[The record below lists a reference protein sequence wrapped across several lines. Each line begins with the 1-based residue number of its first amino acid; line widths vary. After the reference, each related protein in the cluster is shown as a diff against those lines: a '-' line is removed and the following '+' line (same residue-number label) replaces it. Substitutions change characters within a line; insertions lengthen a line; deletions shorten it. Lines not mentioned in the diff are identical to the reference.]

1 MRLFVTTIAFL
12 LLSNFMNAQDYQ
24 DHVINGDFEGEDL
37 SCFVSKEWYDQQEY
51 WGIPRVIEDPTTSG
65 NHCAVMSTR
74 NLQEGEET
82 ADSWLFQFFVTI
94 SDRIEVGDEIRLTMR
109 IRADKSAECET
120 QAHNMPGEYNYWNFL
135 GNIDFTEQWQT
146 VIKETVITSD
156 QVYGSGNTAETS
168 DKELHT
174 IAFNLFVLQEAN
186 NYYFDDIKLEVR
198 KPTST
203 SGWFNLIRNGI
214 YTNDKI
220 LFGNNEFT
228 TFTGRDG
235 ADGIDRQARIEN
247 DPRDGQP
254 ALVVKSVAASYIDGD
269 EAHYIK
275 ADGEDIVLNQ
285 WQTQFFV
292 TTRHV
297 FHEGE
302 RMKFT
307 FEARADHSATIGS
320 EFHKAPA
327 DYLAWGI
334 LGDISLSENWQ
345 TFQYEKTIN
354 SDQDGGQTI
363 ALDLNIYNETDNTYY
378 FRNIQL
384 CINEADATDLDHV
397 IGSKDVY
404 LPVPEPDNSDAMRI
418 PVDFSDCLQILERN
432 DLKNLLSGKNM
443 KVKIGETEISQES
456 YSATSDISVNDDG
469 TYSTNGTVT
478 FHLEYVEAENK
489 VYFVINKASSSF
501 NGKIVRTGI
510 YFENDGWYY
519 AYNINFVDET
529 NYRLDTYRTIG
540 LEEIYLPV
548 PEPEN
553 TDGAR
558 ASIDFT
564 NCLQTFETDEFT
576 ELISGNNMKV
586 QESNGMLSQDAISAT
601 INGAAFNETGSYDE
615 NGTIRFKIDGASKDK
630 LAEFHIYNNGE
641 SFIGRTLKTRIC
653 FDQAGKYYVFGI
665 TFVDEPT
672 YRKLTNVNGYELSV
686 VDEYG
691 NPITNGIEIIWYDEN
706 GERIGTGSSLYG
718 IKENTEVYY
727 SVLLNEELGRKYR
740 EVIKQKVNPDD
751 GESVTCQLKRIDQ
764 ITLHGTVS
772 AYGTV
777 IPRAEVNLMQ
787 WLNGKYEYEASTMT
801 DAKGG
806 FTFDAY
812 NDSTEIVVLANG
824 YIDNKIV
831 RRNLNN
837 GGELGTIEMTEVSG
851 KVVALELSYQEATK
865 EGVEPIVQSWYSDTR
880 NIDYSVYN
888 ETKGKA
894 IEDFAI
900 QQGNIVLPTGTDRG
914 DNIRV
919 TLRSLN
925 EKFSE
930 VTANGVIADNDTA
943 KVSISLL
950 AFGGIEATY
959 GQKADDNLLAMLYD
973 NAGKLQ
979 MRTICSTSRLSFT
992 NLAAGNYT
1000 LVTMGY
1006 NGAIGSVSDISDLAN
1021 MDLAEGIDYVR
1032 STATVRDGIITAVNV
1047 TSVPELDASKFE
1059 YTGEN
1064 TSFLPNKTQMVI
1076 SNFITI
1082 TTRLDFKEQYAD
1094 QIHNAKIIVDIPD
1107 GCEYIAKSAV
1117 IGNKPL
1123 AHSLDGNR
1131 LTISLDEEDLDQ
1143 RVRFCLYPTT
1153 GGTFLTSSIAEFDY
1167 KGTKTQP
1174 LGQVRFEATTGELY
1188 VPSTARTK
1196 EITVGGIGVPK
1207 ADVEVYDNEALIGT
1221 TKSLGNGKW
1230 SLKCELNNA
1239 YNLST
1244 HSIYVKYR
1252 GDGNVAGVTEA
1263 KDCFYDI
1270 NAIVPK
1276 TVTMINTAH
1285 PAGNLTPKVY
1295 ENVFDYETVIDLH
1308 NNYLYWP
1315 NYPDFTFLID
1325 LSENDTTKV
1334 SDVTLTVYTTDGD
1347 KRKLPAIYD
1356 GNRNRFV
1363 ATGSFDMYCLPV
1375 NVSVEYD
1382 SKTEILV
1389 DNHEFNDIQSV
1400 MSNCIDEY
1408 ITSKRLIENIF
1419 SEDLDQEEL
1428 ERLLSTNNLN
1438 GEEVDALYTL
1448 NQINEMSVDE
1458 LNYMISEYDNASEKV
1473 QLQLNNISDAIE
1485 MIFTYEKYA
1494 KFDLGDNKGLEI
1506 KNCDGITE
1514 ELLLARGFE
1523 KLLSTDG
1530 NYIYLLSSDNESEM
1544 VNFSHNIYIIVNGS
1558 VSSIAF
1564 SKHRAPGDTFNKII
1578 QDINYWF
1585 DKVRNTYNDFEKA
1598 FRLQLDEKIVNK
1610 LNASLKEANKILSQA
1625 TTRLNMKNVKLQ
1637 RLEKELSGMNSLTLE
1652 YALKQDEIAKF
1663 RKEVKE
1669 AQNLFNAA
1677 KKTQAI
1683 TTNALK
1689 AVKPL
1694 YTFLTK
1700 ANPAIRYASA
1710 VNDGLNLI
1718 KDYQRLY
1725 ASIPEKCPNSNVDAN
1740 WIRNMCISRAT
1751 ASGATLMAKI
1761 GTEAAMDMSIGT
1773 EILGTA
1779 VTGGASAVLAA
1790 ATIAGKFIVG
1800 LAFDFAFTKADEWSR
1815 KGVENEIKNCK
1826 KKEKDDDKDKN
1837 PETDNKNGDIDPSGF
1852 VYEAVP
1858 TNRIEGV
1865 KATIYYSEFD
1875 DGAYQTQWDAAEF
1888 GQINPQITDESGLY
1902 AWDVPQGF
1910 WKVIFEKD
1918 GYETTQTEWL
1928 PVPPPQLEVNIPMSQ
1943 AVAPYVENATGAESG
1958 ITLDF
1963 SKYMKPNTLTKS
1975 KRVTVTVNG
1984 KNAGGDVELLNAEE
1998 NPFNHEEY
2006 VSKIKFVPNTS
2017 FKTTDEVIITVKKE
2031 VESYAGKEMTEDFVQ
2046 RVKIESEIKEIACD
2060 SVMAVDYQGTGVLEV
2075 SVLPAA
2081 AAKGKTIQVA
2091 STSTMI
2097 ASTDA
2102 QSVTLNDEGKA
2113 RIVVS
2118 GELPGNASLHLS
2130 MPEAG
2135 KEKYV
2140 TVNVVTKEEEVVK
2153 TPKAS
2158 KLSGSEFENSYMLSL
2173 TCATKGATIYYTI
2186 DGSCPCDEQTR
2197 KKYTGPIT
2205 LPEGQVTLQAIAVRE
2220 GMTDSDIATYNYTV
2234 TKDASG
2240 IKVIEESRDFEA
2252 DYQDGTIVITGAKGA
2267 ICHIYDLQGREL
2279 AIRSHIG
2286 NQARINVPKT
2296 DIYVISITFANEQT
2310 VVHKIMAK

>member
-12 LLSNFMNAQDYQ
+12 LLSNFMNAQVYQ
-24 DHVINGDFEGEDL
+24 DHVINGDFEDDNT
-37 SCFVSKEWYDQQEY
+37 SCFWSYDWNGNDINRGE
-51 WGIPRVIEDPTTSG
+51 PRVIEDPTTSG
-65 NHCAVMSTR
+65 NHCVIVSTR
-74 NLQEGEET
+74 DLQDGET
-82 ADSWLFQFFVTI
+82 ALDSWTFQFFITI
-94 SDRIEVGDEIRLTMR
+94 AERIEVGDNIRLTMR
-109 IRADKSAECET
+109 IRADKPAECET
-120 QAHNMPGEYNYWNFL
+120 QAHNMPGDYNYWEMF
-135 GNIDFTEQWQT
+135 GNIGFTNKWQT
-146 VIKETVITSD
+146 IVKETTVTSNH
-156 QVYGSGNTAETS
+156 VYGEGNTTETTY
-168 DKELHT
+168 KEFHT
-174 IAFNLFVLQEAN
+174 IAFNLYVLQEAN
-186 NYYFDDIKLEVR
+186 NYYFDDIKLEIR
-198 KPTST
+198 KSQGTSE
-203 SGWFNLIRNGI
+203 WFNLIRNGI
-214 YTNDKI
+214 YSCDKI
-220 LFGNNEFT
+220 IIGDNEFT

-235 ADGIDRQARIEN
+235 VGGVDHPAQIETDSQDGK
-247 DPRDGQP
+247 P
-254 ALVVKSVAASYIDGD
+254 ALVVRSVGAAYMNGE
-269 EAHYIK
+269 EAHYIYPNG
-275 ADGEDIVLNQ
+275 DDVVLND
-285 WQTQFFV
+285 WQSQFFV
-292 TTRHV
+292 TTRHI
-297 FHEGE
+297 FHAGE
-302 RMKFT
+302 SMKFT
-307 FEARADHSATIGS
+307 FEARADHSAIIGS
-320 EFHKAPA
+320 ELHKAPG
-327 DYLAWGI
+327 DYLTWGI
-334 LGDISLSENWQ
+334 IGNPSITNNWQ
-345 TFQYEKTIN
+345 TFRYEKIIT
-354 SDQDGGQTI
+354 SEQDGGQTI
-363 ALDLNIYNETDNTYY
+363 ALDLNVYKETDNTYY

-548 PEPEN
+548 PEPGN
-553 TDGAR
+553 KDGAR

-576 ELISGNNMKV
+576 ELVSGNNMKV
-586 QESNGMLSQDAISAT
+586 QESNGMLSQEAISAT

-615 NGTIRFKIDGASKDK
+615 NGTVRFKIDEASKDK
-630 LAEFHIYNNGE
+630 LAEFRIYNNGE
-641 SFIGRTLKTRIC
+641 SFIGRSLKTRIC

-691 NPITNGIEIIWYDEN
+691 NSITNGIEIIWYDEN
-706 GERIGTGSSLYG
+706 GERIGSGSSLYG

-740 EVIKQKVNPDD
+740 EVIKQKINSDD
-751 GESVTCQLKRIDQ
+751 GESVTCKLKRIEQ
-764 ITLHGTVS
+764 ITLHGLVS
-772 AYGTV
+772 VYGTV
-777 IPRAEVNLMQ
+777 IPRAKVHLMQ

-801 DAKGG
+801 DAKGE
-806 FTFDAY
+806 FIFDAY
-812 NDSTEIVVLANG
+812 NDSTELVVLANG

-888 ETKGKA
+888 ESKGKA

-930 VTANGVIADNDTA
+930 VTASGVIADNDTA

-973 NAGKLQ
+973 NTGKLQ

-1032 STATVRDGIITAVNV
+1032 NTATVRDGIITAVNV
-1047 TSVPELDASKFE
+1047 ASVPELDASKFE

-1082 TTRLDFKEQYAD
+1082 TTRLDFKEQYAG
-1094 QIHNAKIIVDIPD
+1094 QIHNAKIIVDIPE

-1131 LTISLDEEDLDQ
+1131 LTISLDEEDIDQ

-1230 SLKCELNNA
+1230 TLKCELNNA

-1276 TVTMINTAH
+1276 TVTMVNTAH

-1295 ENVFDYETVIDLH
+1295 ETVFNYETIMAVQ
-1308 NNYLYWP
+1308 NYYLYWP

-1334 SDVTLTVYTTDGD
+1334 SDVTLYVHTTDGD
-1347 KRKLPAIYD
+1347 RRKLPAVYD
-1356 GNRNRFV
+1356 GKLNRFV
-1363 ATGSFDMYCLPV
+1363 ATSSFDMYSLPV
-1375 NVSVEYD
+1375 NVSVNYSLKNNVAVISASYVADAYSVFESTID
-1382 SKTEILV
+1382 DIVNEERNIDGIRNEILV
-1389 DNHEFNDIQSV
+1389 LESDADRDESKLKDLYSEYFGLLG
-1400 MSNCIDEY
+1400 IDSSY
-1408 ITSKRLIENIF
+1408 MF
-1419 SEDLDQEEL
+1419 DLDVDDLTDEEIEKL
-1428 ERLLSTNNLN
+1428 KNDLDAFKSAYGTANAGSLLSQIITEQKAVFEDEDIKGVFTTATCETYDEQNLDSDWQVIN
-1438 GEEVDALYTL
+1438 VDDGSKLYVLNKESEILILDFKKNICYTFQIEKSRFLSRNRASGDAIAELRNRISQIGKILDNIKDKASKVFGVVEEVLAHIEAGERFAQQGYGSTWRQLQKLKKAKAAGEVIADNRIFLLELTCEGYEAEIKGLKSLKSGVSHLNSKFYGVIFGAIGIVQECIECQNDLNEFINLYYSVPEPCENDKARANSIRNNIRNVGVAAALYYIG
-1448 NQINEMSVDE
+1448 N
-1458 LNYMISEYDNASEKV
+1458 
-1473 QLQLNNISDAIE
+1473 
-1485 MIFTYEKYA
+1485 
-1494 KFDLGDNKGLEI
+1494 
-1506 KNCDGITE
+1506 
-1514 ELLLARGFE
+1514 
-1523 KLLSTDG
+1523 LSAD
-1530 NYIYLLSSDNESEM
+1530 
-1544 VNFSHNIYIIVNGS
+1544 V
-1558 VSSIAF
+1558 
-1564 SKHRAPGDTFNKII
+1564 
-1578 QDINYWF
+1578 
-1585 DKVRNTYNDFEKA
+1585 
-1598 FRLQLDEKIVNK
+1598 
-1610 LNASLKEANKILSQA
+1610 ASLLG
-1625 TTRLNMKNVKLQ
+1625 V
-1637 RLEKELSGMNSLTLE
+1637 GP
-1652 YALKQDEIAKF
+1652 
-1663 RKEVKE
+1663 
-1669 AQNLFNAA
+1669 
-1677 KKTQAI
+1677 
-1683 TTNALK
+1683 
-1689 AVKPL
+1689 AV
-1694 YTFLTK
+1694 
-1700 ANPAIRYASA
+1700 
-1710 VNDGLNLI
+1710 
-1718 KDYQRLY
+1718 
-1725 ASIPEKCPNSNVDAN
+1725 
-1740 WIRNMCISRAT
+1740 AT
-1751 ASGATLMAKI
+1751 APATA
-1761 GTEAAMDMSIGT
+1761 GSS
-1773 EILGTA
+1773 LGVA
-1779 VTGGASAVLAA
+1779 LAA
-1790 ATIAGKFIVG
+1790 IGK
-1800 LAFDFAFTKADEWSR
+1800 LALSWGIQEVYKRSTTGFKNNVRS
-1815 KGVENEIKNCK
+1815 EIRSLKCK
-1826 KKEKDDDKDKN
+1826 KDDDDDDDSDDS
-1837 PETDNKNGDIDPSGF
+1837 ETEDEDPIHDPSGF

-1858 TNRIEGV
+1858 SNRIEGV
-1865 KATIYYSEFD
+1865 KATVYFSE
-1875 DGAYQTQWDAAEF
+1875 DGTPILWNAEEF
-1888 GQINPQITDESGLY
+1888 GEVNPRITDESGLY
-1902 AWDVPQGF
+1902 AWDVPQGS

-1918 GYETTQTEWL
+1918 GYETTETEWL

-1943 AVAPYVENATGAESG
+1943 AVAPYVEEAKGMESG

-1998 NPFNHEEY
+1998 NPFNKEEY
-2006 VSKIKFVPNTS
+2006 ASKIKFVPNTS

-2046 RVKIESEIKEIACD
+2046 RVKIESEITEIACD

-2081 AAKGKTIQVA
+2081 AAKGKTVQVA

-2140 TVNVVTKEEEVVK
+2140 TVNVVTKEDVVVK

-2186 DGSCPCDEQTR
+2186 DGSCPCDEQSR

-2220 GMTDSDIATYNYTV
+2220 GLADSDIATFNYTV

-2252 DYQDGTIVITGAKGA
+2252 NYQDGSIVITGAKGA
-2267 ICHIYDLQGREL
+2267 SCHIYDLQGREL

>member
-12 LLSNFMNAQDYQ
+12 LLNSLLNAQNYQ
-24 DHVINGDFEGEDL
+24 DHVINGDFEGYDT
-37 SCFVSKEWYDQQEY
+37 SCFTSYDWDGVDISRGE
-51 WGIPRVIEDPTTSG
+51 PRVIEDPVTSG
-65 NHCAVMSTR
+65 NHCAVVSTR
-74 NLQEGEET
+74 NLFEGES

-94 SDRIEVGDEIRLTMR
+94 VDRIEVGDRIRLTMR

-120 QAHNMPGEYNYWNFL
+120 QAHNMPGDYNYWDMF
-135 GNIDFTEQWQT
+135 GNIGFTEQWQT
-146 VIKETVITSD
+146 VVKETVVTSD
-156 QVYGSGNTAETS
+156 QVYGSDNTSETS
-168 DKELHT
+168 DKEFHT

-198 KPTST
+198 KSTST

-214 YTNDKI
+214 YTSDKI
-220 LFGNNEFT
+220 LFGTNEFT

-235 ADGIDRQARIEN
+235 AEGIDRSARIEN

-285 WQTQFFV
+285 WRTQFFV

-302 RMKFT
+302 KMKFT

-345 TFQYEKTIN
+345 TFQYEKTIT
-354 SDQDGGQTI
+354 SEQDGGQTI
-363 ALDLNIYNETDNTYY
+363 ALDLNVYKETDNTYY
-378 FRNIQL
+378 YRNIQL
-384 CINEADATDLDHV
+384 CINEADATELDHV

-418 PVDFSDCLQILERN
+418 PVDFSDCLQALERN

-443 KVKIGETEISQES
+443 KVKIGEAEISQDS
-456 YSATSDISVNDDG
+456 YSATSNISVNDDG
-469 TYSTNGTVT
+469 TYSTNATVT

-501 NGKIVRTGI
+501 NGKNVKTSI

-564 NCLQTFETDEFT
+564 NCLQTFETDEFI

-586 QESNGMLSQDAISAT
+586 QESNGMLSQAAISAT

-615 NGTIRFKIDGASKDK
+615 NGTIRFKIDESSKDK

-641 SFIGRTLKTRIC
+641 SFIGRSVKTRIC

-686 VDEYG
+686 VNEYG

-740 EVIKQKVNPDD
+740 EVIKQKINPSE
-751 GESVTCQLKRIDQ
+751 GESVTCQLKRIEQ
-764 ITLHGTVS
+764 IALHGTVS

-777 IPRAEVNLMQ
+777 IPRAEVNLIQ

-801 DAKGG
+801 DAKGE

-812 NDSTEIVVLANG
+812 NDSTELVVLANG
-824 YIDNKIV
+824 YIDNKIF
-831 RRNLNN
+831 RRNLRN
-837 GGELGTIEMTEVSG
+837 GDELGTIEMTEVSG
-851 KVVALELSYQEATK
+851 KVIALELSYQEATK

-888 ETKGKA
+888 ETKGKS

-1094 QIHNAKIIVDIPD
+1094 QIHNAKIIVDIPE

-1207 ADVEVYDNEALIGT
+1207 ADVEVYDNEALVGT
-1221 TKSLGNGKW
+1221 TKSMGNGKW
-1230 SLKCELNNA
+1230 TLKCELSNA
-1239 YNLST
+1239 YNFSY
-1244 HSIYVKYR
+1244 HEIYVKYR
-1252 GDGNVAGVTEA
+1252 GGGNVVGKTES
-1263 KDCFYDI
+1263 KKCLYDI
-1270 NAIVPK
+1270 NAVVPK
-1276 TVTMINTAH
+1276 TVTMVNTAH

-1295 ENVFDYETVIDLH
+1295 ETVFNYETIMAVQ
-1308 NNYLYWP
+1308 NYYLYWP

-1334 SDVTLTVYTTDGD
+1334 SDVTLYVHTTDGD
-1347 KRKLPAIYD
+1347 SRILPAVYD
-1356 GNRNRFV
+1356 GKLNRFV
-1363 ATGSFDMYCLPV
+1363 ATSSFDMYSLPV
-1375 NVSVEYD
+1375 NISLDYYYNESTSIDDLERSNDEYSNIENVFAKLESYINDYYEINTIRDDELIAMFDVID
-1382 SKTEILV
+1382 SKTNIYQQLEIEILNPNDLNINDFV
-1389 DNHEFNDIQSV
+1389 YIKDTTNGIKFYLKEFMNSNYFEAVVIEDDFANAYKIKISSETSSNSARTQKANLRRSRGPIAQGV
-1400 MSNCIDEY
+1400 EYAANAIIPYYEYANGVIDYNFWKSKLSIDDDEITTERNKASKLLMSTCPDG
-1408 ITSKRLIENIF
+1408 TSKLSSAWLSAFNQTYMWLCSEHSAF
-1419 SEDLDQEEL
+1419 S
-1428 ERLLSTNNLN
+1428 NN
-1438 GEEVDALYTL
+1438 GY
-1448 NQINEMSVDE
+1448 EM
-1458 LNYMISEYDNASEKV
+1458 
-1473 QLQLNNISDAIE
+1473 
-1485 MIFTYEKYA
+1485 
-1494 KFDLGDNKGLEI
+1494 LEI
-1506 KNCDGITE
+1506 WRK
-1514 ELLLARGFE
+1514 ELLKQFAFE
-1523 KLLSTDG
+1523 S
-1530 NYIYLLSSDNESEM
+1530 
-1544 VNFSHNIYIIVNGS
+1544 
-1558 VSSIAF
+1558 
-1564 SKHRAPGDTFNKII
+1564 
-1578 QDINYWF
+1578 
-1585 DKVRNTYNDFEKA
+1585 
-1598 FRLQLDEKIVNK
+1598 
-1610 LNASLKEANKILSQA
+1610 A
-1625 TTRLNMKNVKLQ
+1625 TLGVGK
-1637 RLEKELSGMNSLTLE
+1637 
-1652 YALKQDEIAKF
+1652 
-1663 RKEVKE
+1663 
-1669 AQNLFNAA
+1669 
-1677 KKTQAI
+1677 
-1683 TTNALK
+1683 ALK
-1689 AVKPL
+1689 AIP
-1694 YTFLTK
+1694 
-1700 ANPAIRYASA
+1700 N
-1710 VNDGLNLI
+1710 I
-1718 KDYQRLY
+1718 KVFY
-1725 ASIPEKCPNSNVDAN
+1725 KNSKN
-1740 WIRNMCISRAT
+1740 
-1751 ASGATLMAKI
+1751 SGAWGYLVKGGRNNRERAEAMIENEIGKI
-1761 GTEAAMDMSIGT
+1761 GGFMEDQYVDMSISQRFSSW
-1773 EILGTA
+1773 EP
-1779 VTGGASAVLAA
+1779 SE
-1790 ATIAGKFIVG
+1790 
-1800 LAFDFAFTKADEWSR
+1800 KANLIRQFRSLQSDIRS
-1815 KGVENEIKNCK
+1815 KYQKCK
-1826 KKEKDDDKDKN
+1826 KDDDDDDKDKKKRKDTEN
-1837 PETDNKNGDIDPSGF
+1837 ETPQNDPSGF

-1858 TNRIEGV
+1858 TNRIKGV
-1865 KATIYYSEFD
+1865 KATVYYSEYE
-1875 DGAYQTQWDAAEF
+1875 DGAYPTPWDAAEF

-1984 KNAGGDVELLNAEE
+1984 KNASGDVELLNAEE
-1998 NPFNHEEY
+1998 NPFNKEEY
-2006 VSKIKFVPNTS
+2006 ASKIKFVPNTS

-2046 RVKIESEIKEIACD
+2046 RVKIESEITDVACD
-2060 SVMAVDYQGTGVLEV
+2060 SVIAVDYQGTGVLEV

-2118 GELPGNASLHLS
+2118 GELPGNASLYLS
-2130 MPEAG
+2130 MPESG

-2140 TVNVVTKEEEVVK
+2140 TVNVVTKEDVVVK

-2252 DYQDGTIVITGAKGA
+2252 NYQDGSIVITGAKGA
-2267 ICHIYDLQGREL
+2267 NCHIYDLQGREL

-2296 DIYVISITFANEQT
+2296 DVYVISITFANEQT

>member
-12 LLSNFMNAQDYQ
+12 LLNSLLNAQDYQ
-24 DHVINGDFEGEDL
+24 DHVINGDFEGYDT
-37 SCFVSKEWYDQQEY
+37 SCFTSYDWDGVDISRGE
-51 WGIPRVIEDPTTSG
+51 PRVIEDPVTSG
-65 NHCAVMSTR
+65 NHCAVVSTR
-74 NLQEGEET
+74 NLFEGES

-94 SDRIEVGDEIRLTMR
+94 VDRIEVGDEIRLTMR

-285 WQTQFFV
+285 WRTQFFV

-345 TFQYEKTIN
+345 TFQYEKTIT
-354 SDQDGGQTI
+354 SEQDGGQTI
-363 ALDLNIYNETDNTYY
+363 ALDLNVYKETDNTYY

-418 PVDFSDCLQILERN
+418 PVDFSDCLQALERN

-456 YSATSDISVNDDG
+456 YSATSNISVNDDG

-489 VYFVINKASSSF
+489 VYFVINKASTSF
-501 NGKIVRTGI
+501 NGKNIKTSI

-553 TDGAR
+553 TDGAK

-564 NCLQTFETDEFT
+564 NCLQTFETDEFI
-576 ELISGNNMKV
+576 ELISGSNMKV
-586 QESNGMLSQDAISAT
+586 QESNGMLSQEPISAT

-630 LAEFHIYNNGE
+630 IAEFHIYNNGE
-641 SFIGRTLKTRIC
+641 SFIGRSLKTRIC

-686 VDEYG
+686 VNEYG

-740 EVIKQKVNPDD
+740 EVIKQKIDSSEGD
-751 GESVTCQLKRIDQ
+751 AVTCQLKRIEQ
-764 ITLHGTVS
+764 IALHGTVS

-801 DAKGG
+801 DAKGE

-812 NDSTEIVVLANG
+812 NDSTEIMVLANG
-824 YIDNKIV
+824 YIDNKIF
-831 RRNLNN
+831 RRNLRN

-851 KVVALELSYQEATK
+851 KVIALELSYQEATK

-888 ETKGKA
+888 ETKGKS

-1082 TTRLDFKEQYAD
+1082 TTRLDFKEQYAG
-1094 QIHNAKIIVDIPD
+1094 QIHNAKIIVDIPE

-1131 LTISLDEEDLDQ
+1131 LTISLDEEDIDQ

-1207 ADVEVYDNEALIGT
+1207 ADVEVYDNDALIGT
-1221 TKSLGNGKW
+1221 TKSMGNGKW
-1230 SLKCELNNA
+1230 TLKCELNNA

-1252 GDGNVAGVTEA
+1252 GDGSVAGVTEA

-1276 TVTMINTAH
+1276 TVTMVNTAH

-1295 ENVFDYETVIDLH
+1295 ETVFNYETIMAVQ
-1308 NNYLYWP
+1308 NYYLYWP

-1334 SDVTLTVYTTDGD
+1334 SDVTLYVHTTDGD
-1347 KRKLPAIYD
+1347 RRKLPAVYD
-1356 GNRNRFV
+1356 GKLNRFV
-1363 ATGSFDMYCLPV
+1363 ATSSFDMYSLPV
-1375 NVSVEYD
+1375 NVSVDFNANTIILGD
-1382 SKTEILV
+1382 SEQAKNAVEQCDAALAEDTLLRDLLDEIQATNYSSESLFDRLFDYLDISNDLQTEIPDSISLFI
-1389 DNHEFNDIQSV
+1389 DSINKSNDCPEFEYNLGV
-1400 MSNCIDEY
+1400 MKIKDE
-1408 ITSKRLIENIF
+1408 EGNIIIAK
-1419 SEDLDQEEL
+1419 
-1428 ERLLSTNNLN
+1428 ST
-1438 GEEVDALYTL
+1438 T
-1448 NQINEMSVDE
+1448 
-1458 LNYMISEYDNASEKV
+1458 
-1473 QLQLNNISDAIE
+1473 
-1485 MIFTYEKYA
+1485 
-1494 KFDLGDNKGLEI
+1494 
-1506 KNCDGITE
+1506 ITE
-1514 ELLLARGFE
+1514 ENFTTDDLKDFYLVPLTDGSNAYLRINGDVVEIVYDGRVFSFGLSNDINAENARMTRAV
-1523 KLLSTDG
+1523 STDEFFTRWSQFKTTLNSL
-1530 NYIYLLSSDNESEM
+1530 NYLS
-1544 VNFSHNIYIIVNGS
+1544 
-1558 VSSIAF
+1558 
-1564 SKHRAPGDTFNKII
+1564 KKNKII
-1578 QDINYWF
+1578 ANVKDFLLGGINKMKTQLRQCREIKYAYAAGRLSPQQLKELDINKL
-1585 DKVRNTYNDFEKA
+1585 DDCLSNLPIQIQKVEHSIARMNALFKLVDIASVINDINKA
-1598 FRLQLDEKIVNK
+1598 IESRREWNDIIDNIESIDCWEMVDL
-1610 LNASLKEANKILSQA
+1610 SSQA
-1625 TTRLNMKNVKLQ
+1625 KSYRQKSAIGYNTNIATNVATCVGADKL
-1637 RLEKELSGMNSLTLE
+1637 LAFVAMASGSL
-1652 YALKQDEIAKF
+1652 
-1663 RKEVKE
+1663 
-1669 AQNLFNAA
+1669 
-1677 KKTQAI
+1677 
-1683 TTNALK
+1683 
-1689 AVKPL
+1689 
-1694 YTFLTK
+1694 
-1700 ANPAIRYASA
+1700 
-1710 VNDGLNLI
+1710 G
-1718 KDYQRLY
+1718 
-1725 ASIPEKCPNSNVDAN
+1725 
-1740 WIRNMCISRAT
+1740 AT
-1751 ASGATLMAKI
+1751 ASSLSMATM
-1761 GTEAAMDMSIGT
+1761 M
-1773 EILGTA
+1773 EICGI
-1779 VTGGASAVLAA
+1779 VSAVV
-1790 ATIAGKFIVG
+1790 T
-1800 LAFDFAFTKADEWSR
+1800 DFVLIQGGYTEWR
-1815 KGVENEIKNCK
+1815 DVTWQHEIKMKIPVLKGKCNDDDDND
-1826 KKEKDDDKDKN
+1826 DDDK
-1837 PETDNKNGDIDPSGF
+1837 NKKKKRKGTEDEVPDEDPSGF

-1865 KATIYYSEFD
+1865 KATIYYSEFE
-1875 DGAYQTQWDAAEF
+1875 DGAYQAQWDAAEF

-1902 AWDVPQGF
+1902 GWDVPQGF
-1910 WKVIFEKD
+1910 WKVIFEKE
-1918 GYETTQTEWL
+1918 GYETTETEWL

-1943 AVAPYVENATGAESG
+1943 AVAPYVENAKGAESG
-1958 ITLDF
+1958 ITLEF

-1998 NPFNHEEY
+1998 NSFNHEEY

-2060 SVMAVDYQGTGVLEV
+2060 SVMAVDYQGTGVLEM

-2081 AAKGKTIQVA
+2081 AAKGKIVQVA
-2091 STSTMI
+2091 STSAMI

-2130 MPEAG
+2130 MPESG

-2140 TVNVVTKEEEVVK
+2140 TVNVVTKEDVVVK

-2158 KLSGSEFENSYMLSL
+2158 KLSGSEFENSYLLSL
-2173 TCATKGATIYYTI
+2173 TCVTKGATIYYTI

-2220 GMTDSDIATYNYTV
+2220 GMTDSDIATFNYTV

-2240 IKVIEESRDFEA
+2240 IKVIEENRDFEA
-2252 DYQDGTIVITGAKGA
+2252 NYQDGVIVITGAKGA
-2267 ICHIYDLQGREL
+2267 SCHIYDLQGREL

-2296 DIYVISITFANEQT
+2296 NVYVVSIKFANEQT